1 MWNITCELTRR
12 PKWQER
18 LSAIASFLLIHST
31 AAHAFALPPTP
42 AYTKSNNH
50 QVIGTCLKLIEN
62 HDMLTTSQGRPLLL
76 SLPSPSRSGASMSI
90 EHEPEVRDVL
100 RQILGEMKQING
112 RLESIESRQKQIEES
127 IATLAVN
134 EDLQKMVTQQT
145 ATQIQA
151 Q

>member
-50 QVIGTCLKLIEN
+50 QVI
-62 HDMLTTSQGRPLLL
+62 GRPLLL

>member
-1 MWNITCELTRR
+1 
-12 PKWQER
+12 
-18 LSAIASFLLIHST
+18 
-31 AAHAFALPPTP
+31 
-42 AYTKSNNH
+42 
-50 QVIGTCLKLIEN
+50 
-62 HDMLTTSQGRPLLL
+62 
-76 SLPSPSRSGASMSI
+76 MSI